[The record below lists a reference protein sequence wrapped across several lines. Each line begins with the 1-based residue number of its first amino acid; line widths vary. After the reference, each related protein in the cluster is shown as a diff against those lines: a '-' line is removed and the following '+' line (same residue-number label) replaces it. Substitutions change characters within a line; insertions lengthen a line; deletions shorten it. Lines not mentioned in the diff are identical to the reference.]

1 MWWPPRPAL
10 LMSTMLIVLALLI
23 VSSRFARLRVGPVG
37 LVGSAAKLAML
48 AMLATGAFVGSAV
61 CRNNKVVEAGV
72 VSATCSHVWPRVP
85 VRPRRDSQVRAPARP
100 PTKSASGKLKLPAVF

>member
-37 LVGSAAKLAML
+37 LVGSAAML
-48 AMLATGAFVGSAV
+48 AMLASGGFVGPAAAQPTAPWQ
-61 CRNNKVVEAGV
+61 C
-72 VSATCSHVWPRVP
+72 CVP
-85 VRPRRDSQVRAPARP
+85 E
-100 PTKSASGKLKLPAVF
+100 